1 MPYPSPTHFLM
12 ASLVIQV
19 GLDCSS
25 MSGSICHTIFST
37 EAATCG
43 HMCSVKG
50 GGGKGT
56 KGFNQGLIEPQDAR
70 RRCSL
75 RHILGCVCGCAHTT
89 WQCLPH
95 ALPDRPLQASSCCT
109 S

>member
-1 MPYPSPTHFLM
+1 MHKRCLPVHPQVPTIGLIPCTAAHQPEEHMPYPSPTHFLM

-50 GGGKGT
+50 GGGLRAPKGSI
-56 KGFNQGLIEPQDAR
+56 KG
-70 RRCSL
+70 
-75 RHILGCVCGCAHTT
+75 
-89 WQCLPH
+89 
-95 ALPDRPLQASSCCT
+95 
-109 S
+109 

>member
-1 MPYPSPTHFLM
+1 
-12 ASLVIQV
+12 VIQV

-50 GGGKGT
+50 GGG
-56 KGFNQGLIEPQDAR
+56 
-70 RRCSL
+70 
-75 RHILGCVCGCAHTT
+75 
-89 WQCLPH
+89 
-95 ALPDRPLQASSCCT
+95 
-109 S
+109 